1 MAYPTLNQNKIFA
14 ALYNQIIS
22 IDTFADNI
30 KGTNSQLVDKAR
42 VDGGLYGD
50 TKVYLSTDVL
60 KSAPWGNDAEATN
73 LLALHRPPAPK
84 TQTITLDT
92 FRQICLTVDNYLT
105 KQAFATEGAFS
116 QFNSAIQGW
125 IRDTKKVYDSTTY
138 NVYIGNIASS
148 TGKQTQSIGIST
160 IRGNASTEEEANRLE
175 AQGIAQ
181 FLADLFVEMTDVSR
195 DYNDNQFLRSVSEDE
210 IKVIWN
216 SKYLNKITK
225 LDLPTIFHNDGLVS
239 KLTDYKLPSRYFG
252 RPVNTASDVGSGKI
266 INGSDEYDNTK
277 GKLRVY
283 EEMDVTL
290 TGDSTPTHF
299 FAGDEIPNG
308 STVGAS
314 KEFAYTD
321 VYVEDDSIV
330 CKIVTKLPPYMS
342 AFEVGTS
349 FFNPKSLTENHYLTF
364 GHNTLAYLKNYPLV
378 TIKA

>member
-30 KGTNSQLVDKAR
+30 KGTYSELVDKAR

-84 TQTITLDT
+84 TQTITLDQ

-116 QFNSAIQGW
+116 QFNSAIQAW

-138 NVYIGNIASS
+138 NVFIGNTASN
-148 TGKQTQSIGIST
+148 TGKQTLQIGLATATSGLT
-160 IRGNASTEEEANRLE
+160 GEEKNRVE
-175 AQGIAQ
+175 AQTIAQ
-181 FLADLFVEMTDVSR
+181 YLADLFVEMEDVSR
-195 DYNDNQFLRSVSEDE
+195 DFNDNGFLRSVAEGD

-225 LDLPTIFHNDGLVS
+225 IDLPTIFHNDGLVA
-239 KLTDYKLPSRYFG
+239 KLTDYKLPARYFG
-252 RPVNTASDVGSGKI
+252 KPVTESDIGSGKI
-266 INGSDEYDNTK
+266 IKANGEYDSTK
-277 GKLRVY
+277 GTLRVMRELDY
-283 EEMDVTL
+283 NNV
-290 TGDSTPTHF
+290 HY
-299 FAGDEIPNG
+299 FAGDALATSG
-308 STVGAS
+308 SYVGVVGGLEVA
-314 KEFAYTD
+314 D
-321 VYVEDDSIV
+321 VYIEDGDVV

-364 GHNTLAYLKNYPLV
+364 GHNTLAYLKNYPFITV
-378 TIKA
+378 KA

>member
-84 TQTITLDT
+84 TQTITLDQ

-138 NVYIGNIASS
+138 NVYIGTVSS
-148 TGKQTQSIGIST
+148 NTGKQTQSIGIST
-160 IRGNASTEEEANRLE
+160 ATSGLSGEEKNRVE
-175 AQGIAQ
+175 AQTIAQ
-181 FLADLFVEMTDVSR
+181 FLADLFVEMEDVSR
-195 DYNDNQFLRSVSEDE
+195 DYNDNGFLRSVSEDE

-225 LDLPTIFHNDGLVS
+225 LDLPTIFHNDGLVA

-252 RPVNTASDVGSGKI
+252 RAVTESDIGSGKI
-266 INGSDEYDNTK
+266 IGTDGAYDSTK
-277 GKLRVY
+277 GTLRATREFDY
-283 EEMDVTL
+283 NDV
-290 TGDSTPTHF
+290 HY
-299 FAGDEIPNG
+299 FAGDALATSG
-308 STVGAS
+308 TYVAVVGGLDA
-314 KEFAYTD
+314 TD
-321 VYVEDDSIV
+321 VYIEDDTVV

>member
-73 LLALHRPPAPK
+73 LLALHRPPQPK
-84 TQTITLDT
+84 TQTITLDQ

-138 NVYIGNIASS
+138 NVYIGNITSN
-148 TGKQTQSIGIST
+148 TGKQTQSIGIAT
-160 IRGNASTEEEANRLE
+160 IRNNASSEEEANRLE

-181 FLADLFVEMTDVSR
+181 FLADLFVEMEDVSR

-225 LDLPTIFHNDGLVS
+225 IDLPTIFHNDGLVA

-252 RPVNTASDVGSGKI
+252 RAIVAGDKGSGKI
-266 INGSDEYDNTK
+266 INGDGEYDNTK
-277 GKLRVY
+277 GTIRVLN
-283 EEMDVTL
+283 EMDVTL

-299 FAGDEIPNG
+299 FAGDAIPNG
-308 STVGAS
+308 ATIGSSKDFEEDEVYIEDGTV
-314 KEFAYTD
+314 
-321 VYVEDDSIV
+321 V

>member
-148 TGKQTQSIGIST
+148 TGKQTQSIGLST
-160 IRGNASTEEEANRLE
+160 ILNGLTGEEKNRVE
-175 AQGIAQ
+175 AQTIAQ
-181 FLADLFVEMTDVSR
+181 FLADLFVEMEDVSR
-195 DYNDNQFLRSVSEDE
+195 DYNDNEFLRSVSEDE

-225 LDLPTIFHNDGLVS
+225 LDLPTIFHNDGLVA

-252 RPVNTASDVGSGKI
+252 RPVNTTSDVGSGKI
-266 INGSDEYDNTK
+266 INGSDVYDNTK
-277 GKLRVY
+277 GTLRVY
-283 EEMDVTL
+283 SEMDVTL
-290 TGDSTPTHF
+290 SGVVKHF
-299 FAGDEIPNG
+299 FAGDAIPNG
-308 STVGAS
+308 VTVGAS
-314 KEFAYTD
+314 KDFEYTD
-321 VYVEDDSIV
+321 VYIEDDSIV

-364 GHNTLAYLKNYPLV
+364 GHNTLVYLKNYPLV

>member
-30 KGTNSQLVDKAR
+30 KGTYSELVDKAR

-73 LLALHRPPAPK
+73 LLALHRPPQPK

-116 QFNSAIQGW
+116 QFNSAIQAW
-125 IRDTKKVYDSTTY
+125 IRDTKKIYDSTTY
-138 NVYIGNIASS
+138 NAFIGTAASDLATQNKTVGLAAIAA
-148 TGKQTQSIGIST
+148 
-160 IRGNASTEEEANRLE
+160 NANSEEEKNRLE

-181 FLADLFVEMTDVSR
+181 FLADLFVEMEDVSR
-195 DYNDNQFLRSVSEDE
+195 DFNDNQFLRSVAEGD

-216 SKYLNKITK
+216 AKYLNKITK
-225 LDLPTIFHNDGLVS
+225 IDLPTIFHNDGLVA

-252 RPVNTASDVGSGKI
+252 RALEESDFGSGKVI
-266 INGSDEYDNTK
+266 GTDGLYDSTK
-277 GKLRVY
+277 GTIRAKCEFDYNNVHY
-283 EEMDVTL
+283 
-290 TGDSTPTHF
+290 
-299 FAGDEIPNG
+299 FAGDALATSGTYIG
-308 STVGAS
+308 VVGGLEAS
-314 KEFAYTD
+314 N
-321 VYVEDDSIV
+321 VYLEDGDII

-364 GHNTLAYLKNYPLV
+364 GHNTLAYLKNYPFITV
-378 TIKA
+378 KA

>member
-30 KGTNSQLVDKAR
+30 KGTYSTLVDEAK

-50 TKVYLSTDVL
+50 TKVYISTDVL
-60 KSAPWGNDAEATN
+60 KSAPWGDDAEATN

-92 FRQICLTVDNYLT
+92 FRQICLTVDQYLS

-116 QFNSAIQGW
+116 QFNSAILGW
-125 IRDTKKVYDSTTY
+125 IGDTKKVYDATTY
-138 NVYIGNIASS
+138 NTYIGNVISS
-148 TGKQTQSIGIST
+148 TGKQSLSVGLST
-160 IRGNASTEEEANRLE
+160 ALSGLTGEEKNRVE
-175 AQGIAQ
+175 AQTIAQ
-181 FLADLFVEMTDVSR
+181 FLADLFVDMEDVSR
-195 DYNDNQFLRSVSEDE
+195 DFNDNEFLRSVSEGD

-225 LDLPTIFHNDGLVS
+225 LDLPTIFHNDALVA
-239 KLTDYKLPSRYFG
+239 KLGQYKLPSRYFG
-252 RPVNTASDVGSGKI
+252 RPVNTSTDVGSGKI
-266 INGSDEYDNTK
+266 INGSDVYDNTK
-277 GKLRVY
+277 GTLRVY

-290 TGDSTPTHF
+290 SGVVKHF
-299 FAGDEIPNG
+299 FAGDAIPNG
-308 STVGAS
+308 VTVGAS
-314 KEFAYTD
+314 KDFAYTD
-321 VYVEDDSIV
+321 VYVEDADVI

-364 GHNTLAYLKNYPLV
+364 GHNTLAYLKNYPFITV
-378 TIKA
+378 KA

>member
-30 KGTNSQLVDKAR
+30 KGTYSTLVDEAR

-50 TKVYLSTDVL
+50 TKVYVSTDVL
-60 KSAPWGNDAEATN
+60 ESVPWGNDAEATN
-73 LLALHRPPAPK
+73 LLALHRPPVPK

-92 FRQICLTVDNYLT
+92 FRQICLTVDQYLS

-138 NVYIGNIASS
+138 NTFIGTTVST
-148 TGKQTQSIGIST
+148 TGKQSQSIGLST
-160 IRGNASTEEEANRLE
+160 ATSSLTGEEKNRVE
-175 AQGIAQ
+175 AQTIAQ
-181 FLADLFVEMTDVSR
+181 FLADLFVDMEDVSR
-195 DYNDNQFLRSVSEDE
+195 DFNDNQFLRSVSEGD

-225 LDLPTIFHNDGLVS
+225 LDLPTIFHNDSLVA
-239 KLTDYKLPSRYFG
+239 KLGEYKLPSRYFG
-252 RPVNTASDVGSGKI
+252 RAVTEDDMGSGKI
-266 INGSDEYDNTK
+266 IKANGEYDSTK
-277 GKLRVY
+277 GTLRAAREFDYNNVHY
-283 EEMDVTL
+283 
-290 TGDSTPTHF
+290 
-299 FAGDEIPNG
+299 FAGDALATSG
-308 STVGAS
+308 TYVAVVGGLEVS
-314 KEFAYTD
+314 D
-321 VYVEDDSIV
+321 VYIEDASVV

-364 GHNTLAYLKNYPLV
+364 GHNTLVYFQNYPFITV
-378 TIKA
+378 KA

>member
-30 KGTNSQLVDKAR
+30 KGTYSELVDKAR

-73 LLALHRPPAPK
+73 LLALHRPPQPA

-116 QFNSAIQGW
+116 QFNSAIQAW

-138 NVYIGNIASS
+138 NTFIGNTASS
-148 TGKQTQSIGIST
+148 TGKQTLQIGLSSI
-160 IRGNASTEEEANRLE
+160 RANASTEEEANRLE
-175 AQGIAQ
+175 AQAIAQ
-181 FLADLFVEMTDVSR
+181 YLADLFVDMEDVSR
-195 DYNDNQFLRSVSEDE
+195 DFNDNQFLRSVSEGD

-216 SKYLNKITK
+216 AKFLNKITK
-225 LDLPTIFHNDGLVS
+225 IDLPTIFHNDGLVA
-239 KLTDYKLPSRYFG
+239 KLTDYKLPARYFG
-252 RPVNTASDVGSGKI
+252 RAIVAGDKGSGKI
-266 INGSDEYDNTK
+266 IGSDGTYDNTK
-277 GKLRVY
+277 GNIRVLA
-283 EEMDVTL
+283 EMDVTL
-290 TGDSTPTHF
+290 TGDTDPTHF
-299 FAGDEIPNG
+299 FAGDLIPNG
-308 STVGAS
+308 ATVGSS
-314 KEFAYTD
+314 KDFEEDEVYIEDGD
-321 VYVEDDSIV
+321 VI

-364 GHNTLAYLKNYPLV
+364 GHNTLAYLKNYPYITV
-378 TIKA
+378 KA

>member
-30 KGTNSQLVDKAR
+30 KGTYSELVDKAR

-73 LLALHRPPAPK
+73 LLALHRPPQPK

-116 QFNSAIQGW
+116 QFNSAIQAW

-138 NVYIGNIASS
+138 NTYIGNVVST
-148 TGKQTQSIGIST
+148 TGKQNLQIGLAT
-160 IRGNASTEEEANRLE
+160 IRANASSQEEANRLE
-175 AQGIAQ
+175 AQAIAQ
-181 FLADLFVEMTDVSR
+181 YLADLFVEMEDVSR
-195 DYNDNQFLRSVSEDE
+195 DFNDNEFLRSVSEGD

-216 SKYLNKITK
+216 AKFLNKITK
-225 LDLPTIFHNDGLVS
+225 IDLPTIFHNDGLVA
-239 KLTDYKLPSRYFG
+239 KLTDYKLPARYFG
-252 RPVNTASDVGSGKI
+252 RAIVAGDKGSGKI
-266 INGSDEYDNTK
+266 IGADGTYDASK
-277 GKLRVY
+277 GNIRVLA
-283 EEMDVTL
+283 EMDVTL
-290 TGDSTPTHF
+290 TGDTDPTHF
-299 FAGDEIPNG
+299 FAGDLIPDG
-308 STVGAS
+308 ATVGSS
-314 KEFAYTD
+314 KDFEEDEVYIEDGD
-321 VYVEDDSIV
+321 VV

-364 GHNTLAYLKNYPLV
+364 GHNTLAYLKNYPYITV
-378 TIKA
+378 KA

>member
-14 ALYNQIIS
+14 TLYNQIIS

-50 TKVYLSTDVL
+50 TKVYLATDVL

-84 TQTITLDT
+84 TQTITLDE

-148 TGKQTQSIGIST
+148 TGKQTQSIGLATATSGLT
-160 IRGNASTEEEANRLE
+160 GEEKNRVE
-175 AQGIAQ
+175 AQTIAQ
-181 FLADLFVEMTDVSR
+181 FLADSFVEMEDVSR

-225 LDLPTIFHNDGLVS
+225 LDLPTIFHNDGLVA

-252 RPVNTASDVGSGKI
+252 RPVTESDIGSGKI
-266 INGSDEYDNTK
+266 IKANGEYDSTK
-277 GKLRVY
+277 GTLRVVRELDY
-283 EEMDVTL
+283 NDV
-290 TGDSTPTHF
+290 HY
-299 FAGDEIPNG
+299 FAGDALATSG
-308 STVGAS
+308 TYVAVVGGLEA
-314 KEFAYTD
+314 KD
-321 VYVEDDSIV
+321 VYIEDDSIV

>member
-50 TKVYLSTDVL
+50 TKVYLATDVL

-148 TGKQTQSIGIST
+148 TGKQTQSIGLATATSGLT
-160 IRGNASTEEEANRLE
+160 GEEKNRVE
-175 AQGIAQ
+175 AQTIAQ
-181 FLADLFVEMTDVSR
+181 FLADLFVEMEDVSR

-225 LDLPTIFHNDGLVS
+225 LDLPTIFHNDGLVA

-252 RPVNTASDVGSGKI
+252 RPVTESDIGSGKI
-266 INGSDEYDNTK
+266 IKANGEYDSTK
-277 GKLRVY
+277 GTLRVVRELDY
-283 EEMDVTL
+283 NDV
-290 TGDSTPTHF
+290 HY
-299 FAGDEIPNG
+299 FAGDALATSG
-308 STVGAS
+308 TYVAVVGGLEA
-314 KEFAYTD
+314 KD
-321 VYVEDDSIV
+321 VYIEDDSIV